1 MNTATAKLNYL
12 RMAPRKTRLV
22 ANMIKGLSANE
33 AEAQLLLHSKKAGE
47 PILKLLR
54 SAIANAKQKNIQL
67 ENLFVKEIRVDQGPI
82 LKRFMPRA
90 QGRATPI
97 QKKTS
102 HITLILAESEKAK
115 VSRFKIVKQ
124 ERIKKSVAE
133 KIKKE
138 KFRSRTSSL
147 RDRFESKEK
156 SKEEEVIKEVR
167 PVEKSGFARRIFS
180 RKSI

>member
-1 MNTATAKLNYL
+1 MKTATAKLNHL
-12 RMAPRKTRLV
+12 RMAPRKTRLI

-33 AEAQLLLHSKKAGE
+33 AEAQLLLNPRKASE

-54 SAIANAKQKNIQL
+54 SAIANGKQKNIQL
-67 ENLFVKEIRVDQGPI
+67 ENLFVKEIRVDQGPM

-102 HITLILAESEKAK
+102 HITLILAESEKIK
-115 VSRFKIVKQ
+115 KPRFKIVKP

-138 KFRSRTSSL
+138 KL
-147 RDRFESKEK
+147 DL
-156 SKEEEVIKEVR
+156 KEESMKEAK
-167 PVEKSGFARRIFS
+167 PVEKSGFGRKMFR

>member
-67 ENLFVKEIRVDQGPI
+67 ENLFVKEIRVDQGPM

-102 HITLILAESEKAK
+102 HITLILAESEKPK
-115 VSRFKIVKQ
+115 QSRFKIVKP

-138 KFRSRTSSL
+138 KF
-147 RDRFESKEK
+147 ESKEK
-156 SKEEEVIKEVR
+156 TKEEELIKEVK
-167 PVEKSGFARRIFS
+167 PVEKTGFAKRVFR

>member
-1 MNTATAKLNYL
+1 MNTAIAKLNYL

-67 ENLFVKEIRVDQGPI
+67 ENLFVKEIRVDQGPM

-115 VSRFKIVKQ
+115 KPRFKIVKQ

-138 KFRSRTSSL
+138 KF
-147 RDRFESKEK
+147 EAKEK
-156 SKEEEVIKEVR
+156 SKEEEIIKEVK
-167 PVEKSGFARRIFS
+167 PVEKIGFTKRMFR

>member
-1 MNTATAKLNYL
+1 VKTATAKLNYL
-12 RMAPRKTRLV
+12 RMAPRKTRLI
-22 ANMIKGLSANE
+22 ANMIKGLAVNE
-33 AEAQLLLHSKKAGE
+33 AEAQLLLSPRKSSE

-54 SAIANAKQKNIQL
+54 SAVANGKQKNIQQD
-67 ENLFVKEIRVDQGPI
+67 NLFIKEIRVDQGPM

-102 HITLILAESEKAK
+102 HITLILAESEKIK
-115 VSRFKIVKQ
+115 KPRFKIVKP

-138 KFRSRTSSL
+138 
-147 RDRFESKEK
+147 SKEK
-156 SKEEEVIKEVR
+156 SKEEAAKEIK
-167 PVEKSGFARRIFS
+167 PAEKTGFARKMFR

>member
-1 MNTATAKLNYL
+1 MTNTAIAKLNYL

-67 ENLFVKEIRVDQGPI
+67 ENLFVKEIRVDQGPM

-138 KFRSRTSSL
+138 KF
-147 RDRFESKEK
+147 ESKEK